1 MLAPQTA
8 VSLAEAQDLIFL
20 EAELLDAWRLDD
32 WIKLY
37 TDDMTYLVPSP
48 GMPAARSRAAC
59 TSGPPTER
67 RLPTRCSAFC
77 RRSGS
82 TMWGVSATARR
93 RLISTAL
100 LRRQR
105 TTSRLS
111 RGSGLGAS
119 RSCRG

>member
-48 GMPAARSRAAC
+48 GHAGGRVAGHEPF
-59 TSGPPTER
+59 PH
-67 RLPTRCSAFC
+67 
-77 RRSGS
+77 
-82 TMWGVSATARR
+82 
-93 RLISTAL
+93 
-100 LRRQR
+100 Q
-105 TTSRLS
+105 
-111 RGSGLGAS
+111 
-119 RSCRG
+119 

>member
-48 GMPAARSRAAC
+48 GMPADASPDTSLFGEPGQAPEEAHRSFGISALDHGPHVREPAGRRA
-59 TSGPPTER
+59 
-67 RLPTRCSAFC
+67 
-77 RRSGS
+77 
-82 TMWGVSATARR
+82 
-93 RLISTAL
+93 
-100 LRRQR
+100 
-105 TTSRLS
+105 
-111 RGSGLGAS
+111 
-119 RSCRG
+119 